1 MNKKML
7 MGIVIVAVIIV
18 AAVAIVAVSG
28 GNNRSDRNEPVN
40 VQASDLMPN
49 IPQIYH
55 DHFAIATEVYHV
67 AQPLSTTGSLIP
79 GTQSYASQSFVQKGL
94 LYGDTTIVKIY
105 VFDTV
110 EKAQSAYS
118 MRLSALSATSLRTT
132 TIDTSGTSL
141 GTYGLHYSDYFNQG
155 TEFILSGAVT
165 TFCEL
170 YQERNICVEVSSY
183 NAWVSS
189 STLTGPGLYY
199 IAQDIS
205 TKMNNAPA
213 AKATTDT
220 NGTIGKWGGG
230 GTQADPYTINN
241 AASLKMLA
249 DNVNNGN
256 SYAGTYFLLTTDI
269 NLGVTPYNTGSG
281 WTSIGY
287 EDDYYTCCPF
297 NGIFDG
303 NGHSINGLYTNL
315 YTGTSARAEASLFGY
330 VGNSGEIKGLGVV
343 GANLIGAN
351 INGYGGAGG
360 VVGVNFGTVTNCY
373 NTGPISGNCSVGG
386 VVGENQGLVSNCY
399 NTGWVSGNALIG
411 GVVGANAGKIVN
423 CYNTGTVYG
432 NGGEVGGVVGV
443 SGPGTVENCY
453 NAGIVS
459 GTYVG
464 GVVGLDDGSVSH
476 CFFLKDM
483 GVNTGLY
490 GILSSMTMSGS
501 WSNSN
506 SGATPET
513 SKMMKT
519 ITTFTNEGWDFNN
532 IWTINSGVNGGYPTL
547 L

>member
-18 AAVAIVAVSG
+18 AAVAIVVVSG
-28 GNNRSDRNEPVN
+28 GNNKSDRNEPTN

-49 IPQIYH
+49 VPKIYH

-67 AQPLSTTGSLIP
+67 AQPLGTTGSLIS

-118 MRLSALSATSLRTT
+118 MRLSALSAISFRTT
-132 TIDTSGTSL
+132 TIDVRGTPD
-141 GTYGLHYSDYFNQG
+141 YSNYFNQG
-155 TEFILSGAVT
+155 TYFILPDGSLT
-165 TFCEL
+165 DFCDL

-183 NAWVSS
+183 NAWVSP

-213 AKATTDT
+213 TKATTDT
-220 NGTIGKWGGG
+220 NGTIGKWGGS

-269 NLGVTPYNTGSG
+269 NLGVTPYNTGNG

-297 NGIFDG
+297 DGIFDG
-303 NGHSINGLYTNL
+303 NGHSINGLYANL
-315 YTGTSARAEASLFGY
+315 YSSTSARAEASLFGY
-330 VGNSGEIKGLGVV
+330 VGSSGEIKNLGVV
-343 GANLIGAN
+343 GTNLTGAN
-351 INGYGGAGG
+351 ISGCGGAGG
-360 VVGVNFGTVTNCY
+360 VVGVNFGKVTNCYNTGSVRGSYGVGGVVGENEGTVTNCY
-373 NTGPISGNCSVGG
+373 NTGS
-386 VVGENQGLVSNCY
+386 
-399 NTGWVSGNALIG
+399 VSGISLIG
-411 GVVGANAGKIVN
+411 GVVGGNGGAITN
-423 CYNTGTVYG
+423 CYNMGTVYG
-432 NGGEVGGVVGV
+432 NPYSEVGGVVGV
-443 SGPGTVENCY
+443 GGSGMIENCY
-453 NAGIVS
+453 NAGVVS
-459 GTYVG
+459 GSGNGGFVG
-464 GVVGLDDGSVSH
+464 WFATGIITPGTITH
-476 CFFLKDM
+476 CFFLQDTDINM
-483 GVNTGLY
+483 GLY
-490 GILSSMTMSGS
+490 ASSGS
-501 WSNSN
+501 SPSSAI
-506 SGATPET
+506 SGVTPET
-513 SKMMKT
+513 IIMMQTKS
-519 ITTFTNEGWDFNN
+519 TFTNAGWDFNN
-532 IWTINSGVNGGYPTL
+532 VWTINSGVNGGYPTL